1 MSTRAR
7 TALFLVAGAGLLA
20 VLLIGLH
27 GLPAFGDFR
36 GSLSHAITTRELK
49 ARHATDYVTAL
60 NFDLRAFDT
69 VGEEAILFAAVA
81 GVVLLM
87 RNIRE
92 EDQSQR
98 RRRRDQHR
106 FQGASQAL
114 RAQALLMVALTVA
127 FGIYLDL
134 HGALTPGGGFQAGI
148 VLSAGPA
155 VLMLAGRY
163 LTLKRIAPDWV
174 VELLE
179 SGGAAGLTLIGIGG
193 LVFGGVFLQNFLP
206 YGTPNELL
214 SAGIMPV
221 VSIAVG
227 LEVTGGLLLIF
238 SEFLDQSLL
247 NTTRESEQQ

>member
-1 MSTRAR
+1 MSSRAR
-7 TALFLVAGAGLLA
+7 TSLFAVAGAALLV

-27 GLPAFGDFR
+27 GLPAFGDFH

-69 VGEEAILFAAVA
+69 VGEEAILFAAVT

-87 RNIRE
+87 RHIRE
-92 EDQSQR
+92 EDRSQR
-98 RRRRDQHR
+98 RRRPDQHR

-114 RAQALLMVALTVA
+114 RLQALVMVTLIVA

-155 VLMLAGRY
+155 ALMLAGRY

-179 SGGAAGLTLIGIGG
+179 SSGAAGLALIGIGG
-193 LVFGGVFLQNFLP
+193 LVFGGVFLKNFLP

-227 LEVTGGLLLIF
+227 LEVTGALLLIF

-247 NTTRESEQQ
+247 TTARESEPL